1 MPAPYSLTWNI
12 SQSDC
17 LPDLCCRCEQC
28 VKDIQGTTQG
38 KKEPLPASCKTAYN
52 FKEVCTWPMLAADR
66 EGQRTRVPFQDLSS

>member
-1 MPAPYSLTWNI
+1 
-12 SQSDC
+12 
-17 LPDLCCRCEQC
+17 